1 MHPALH
7 YQLMQ
12 ARVADWHAQAQRD
25 ALARTARQAHRA
37 QRHRPKR
44 PVPGFPALALRRVLA
59 VLGARSP

>member
-1 MHPALH
+1 MNPALH

-12 ARVADWHAQAQRD
+12 ARVADWHAQARRD

-37 QRHRPKR
+37 QRHQPKH
-44 PVPGFPALALRRVLA
+44 PAPGFPALAMRRVLA

>member
-1 MHPALH
+1 MNPTLH

-12 ARVADWHAQAQRD
+12 ARVADWHAQARRD

-37 QRHRPKR
+37 QRHQPKH
-44 PVPGFPALALRRVLA
+44 PGFPALAMRRVLA